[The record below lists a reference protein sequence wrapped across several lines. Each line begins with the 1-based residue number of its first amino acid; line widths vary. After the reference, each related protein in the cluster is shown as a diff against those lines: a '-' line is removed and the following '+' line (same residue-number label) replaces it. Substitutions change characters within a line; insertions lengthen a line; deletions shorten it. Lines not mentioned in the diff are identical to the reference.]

1 MALNNV
7 NINRYDQEKC
17 SLYKIDNEVKYYGFG
32 IFANKRH
39 EVGGVDNIGYLD
51 CNDLNA
57 V

>member
-7 NINRYDQEKC
+7 NINRSDQEKC